1 MHTFNDAGGNVTWDL
16 GEENLLRLFQPGSA
30 LSRLPFF
37 TGRVRTVGS
46 PVQTSLPSS
55 GVFGLRFV

>member
-1 MHTFNDAGGNVTWDL
+1 MHTFNNAGGNVTRDL
-16 GEENLLRLFQPGSA
+16 GGENLLGLLQPGSA

-37 TGRVRTVGS
+37 TGRACTLGY

-55 GVFGLRFV
+55 GVFGLWFV